1 MLTEFGKIL
10 RKLRVDHDERMIDMA
25 KRINRSQGF
34 LSAIERGRKPA
45 PDGFDDVIIKEYGLT
60 GSQVDDI
67 KIAYLRSNIITL
79 IERYYVIFYWDTAE
93 KLVEF
98 IDIYSLKELTKIHK
112 CMLSLV
118 EMLRI
123 LL

>member
-25 KRINRSQGF
+25 KRINRSRGF
-34 LSAIERGRKPA
+34 LSAIERGTKPA
-45 PDGFDDVIIKEYGLT
+45 PDGFDDIIINEYGLT

-67 KIAYLRSNIITL
+67 KIAYLRSNIVTM
-79 IERYYVIFYWDTAE
+79 IERYYVSFSWSTAE
-93 KLVEF
+93 ELVEY

-112 CMLSLV
+112 CMRNLV
-118 EMLRI
+118 EILRI

>member
-25 KRINRSQGF
+25 KRINRSRGF
-34 LSAIERGRKPA
+34 LSAIERGTKPA
-45 PDGFDDVIIKEYGLT
+45 PDGFDDVIIEKYGLT

-67 KIAYLRSNIITL
+67 KIAYLRSNIVTL

-93 KLVEF
+93 KLVEY